1 MGEQFWSGSIV
12 SSLSINRRVQVHAN
26 WVTGFERLMNDVGAN
41 EASGPS
47 YLHDLN

>member
-12 SSLSINRRVQVHAN
+12 SGLSINGGAHVHVN

-47 YLHDLN
+47 YLYDLN